1 MILEKFELKN
11 AFALDMSAK
20 VILNEGD
27 AEKWRTKGANVQKHK
42 FSGRL
47 FWNDKIVAL
56 AASELQLV
64 QSNDNLAAFVVVD
77 AQGNQLLETS
87 LSGRSKYA
95 IRKESDSAF
104 AHRAYNAFGQA
115 LCVLDNESQMMTF
128 DQFKPIFDSE
138 YTFKEI
144 LEALS
149 AHGISIIEVL
159 PNQYIK
165 I

>member
-11 AFALDMSAK
+11 AFVFDLSGK
-20 VILNEGD
+20 IKLSEQD
-27 AEKWRTKGANVQKHK
+27 AEMWRNKGVSVQKHK

-47 FWNDKIVAL
+47 FWDNKVL
-56 AASELQLV
+56 AIPASELRLV

-149 AHGISIIEVL
+149 AHGISIVEVL